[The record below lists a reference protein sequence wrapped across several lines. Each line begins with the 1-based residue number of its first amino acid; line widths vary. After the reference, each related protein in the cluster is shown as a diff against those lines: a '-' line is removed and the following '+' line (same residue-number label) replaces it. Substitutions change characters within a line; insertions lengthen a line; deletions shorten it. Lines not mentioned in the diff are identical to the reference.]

1 MAEKWIDVSYHNGKI
16 DWEKVAASGIRGAII
31 RAGYG
36 GELTQKDKRFDEN
49 MVGAVAAGLKVAVYW
64 FGYPDSADDAKREW
78 EICKQVIERYRN
90 EVLFIAYD
98 YEYDSRGYFK
108 ELHGYY
114 PSNMLINTMVTAF
127 LNAAKS
133 DGWKTCLYMNND
145 YRLHIFNASTL
156 ETPDY
161 LWLADYSGGPDI
173 PCAIQQTGSDG
184 RVPGISGNVDM
195 DTVFTDI
202 GAPEFTCDTSGTVE
216 IARGAAYQAKI
227 VSNSAPTITA
237 GTGDVVTILSRF
249 NNGNE
254 RFYYFVPIG
263 SSGAESGIYINGNKQ
278 FIVKIK

>member
-1 MAEKWIDVSYHNGKI
+1 MSEKWIDVSSHNGKI
-16 DWEKVAASGIRGAII
+16 DWKKVAASGIKGGII

-49 MVGAVAAGLKVAVYW
+49 MVGAIAAGLKVAVYW
-64 FGYPDSADDAKREW
+64 FGYPDSIDDAKREW
-78 EICKQVIERYRN
+78 QICKQVIERYRDS
-90 EVLFIAYD
+90 VLFIAYD

-133 DGWKTCLYMNND
+133 DGWKTCLYTNND

-156 ETPDY
+156 ATPDY

-173 PCAIQQTGSDG
+173 PCAIQQTGSTG

-195 DTVFTDI
+195 DTVFIPI
-202 GAPEFTCDTSGTVE
+202 GVPEFKCDTTMDVTRAPGGWYQFKVTSDKNPKVNVGSGGV
-216 IARGAAYQAKI
+216 A
-227 VSNSAPTITA
+227 
-237 GTGDVVTILSRF
+237 TILPRYQLDTDY
-249 NNGNE
+249 
-254 RFYYFVPIG
+254 FYYIVAYGKPGTETGVYVNDIL
-263 SSGAESGIYINGNKQ
+263 Q
-278 FIVKIK
+278 FKFKIK